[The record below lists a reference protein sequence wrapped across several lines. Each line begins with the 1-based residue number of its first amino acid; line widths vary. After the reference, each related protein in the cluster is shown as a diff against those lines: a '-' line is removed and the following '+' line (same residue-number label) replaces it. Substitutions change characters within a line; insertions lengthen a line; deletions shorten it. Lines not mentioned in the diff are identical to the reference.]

1 MKTGSQKLIGALKH
15 DKTKRVDITLLLN
28 KNRSPFPMEIHKVPQ
43 IFQTLRPFMVVTI
56 LEFCILMVSES
67 WRRYSG
73 GQLSKALINFWKR
86 WSMGCRHPFVFKR
99 REVLRPLWPS
109 FFNFKSSQVLLRAC
123 FHSQVHSWSY
133 DRPKIGMLFC
143 NSCATKFSGL
153 RLAKV

>member
-15 DKTKRVDITLLLN
+15 DKVKRVDVTLLLN

-86 WSMGCRHPFVFKR
+86 WSMGCRHPFMLKR
-99 REVLRPLWPS
+99 REASRPFLTVI
-109 FFNFKSSQVLLRAC
+109 FKFKSLLVLLRAR
-123 FHSQVHSWSY
+123 FHPQVNSWSF
-133 DRPKIGMLFC
+133 DSPKIGMLFC
-143 NSCATKFSGL
+143 NSCETKFSGR